1 MFCGD
6 ERASLVPS
14 RESTVTSGSPPSSSL
29 LLPPLP
35 SFFFFLFI
43 FYPYPTI
50 TSPLGVFSYLYSRL
64 FLSPND
70 LIINDMFVFVSRGA
84 SCFGKTNVG

>member
-29 LLPPLP
+29 FPPPP

>member
-29 LLPPLP
+29 FPPPP

-43 FYPYPTI
+43 FYSYPTI